1 MRSSSASNSASES
14 SENRF
19 ASADAVNDM
28 SNDYAGL
35 PKPRSS
41 NATAA
46 LMRADSDLPA
56 LAIFTKVRSAE
67 KAYDLGAE
75 RGPHPLDPT
84 VHGDK
89 AHGFEHPH
97 SRDHG
102 EQAHRRPPQGA
113 PMLALSLGSPTLA
126 LDRARHKHHTREEIA
141 VCVHLRRGAEV

>member
-28 SNDYAGL
+28 SIDYAGL

-102 EQAHRRPPQGA
+102 APAHPGKCRQGVIARRQIAIALVHDVEEDFEQAHRRPP
-113 PMLALSLGSPTLA
+113 P
-126 LDRARHKHHTREEIA
+126 
-141 VCVHLRRGAEV
+141 RRPHACP